1 MKIARQKLSFLIA
14 ALSLIAFVS
23 GNMVGQ
29 HGWYAFWKTVL
40 GKEDESLIAYVGFV
54 PPIEKVPNYAKWSQ
68 YGGDVR
74 THTYRQVP
82 SDVLVPLPRYDEIGL
97 RNGTAD
103 PFTKQVYS
111 VGHLGD
117 YNDGADHGGSHV
129 GIDIAV
135 PLMTPVNSIGN
146 GIVMKVSMQSY
157 GYGHHVLIKHPNVP
171 DPKNPGKTTSVWS
184 TYAHLDSILVVEG
197 QVVHKGE
204 QIGTSGQTGFAYGS
218 HLHFQVDNDDAP
230 FHPYWPFTT
239 AEAQSAH
246 LNFDQAI
253 NAGLHQER
261 GEQYTISPMV
271 LVQSS
276 PAGSAIAT
284 TKSVPTSSV
293 VASVVARP
301 LTPAERRSAR
311 LLKANATTVSTLR
324 STPAVV
330 ATVQNATAVTATP
343 VRVADASPDVL
354 PTPYAG
360 VSSTDVDAIKFQ
372 HSGKL
377 SHTWQKVKVLAMNR
391 SGEVVTSPLFSGK
404 IYLISS
410 FGDAEIRPSELT
422 SANFVSGVATVNVL
436 TRGTKTSIISARGAF
451 VADSAP
457 FVYER

>member
-40 GKEDESLIAYVGFV
+40 GKEDESMITYAGFIAPIDRV
-54 PPIEKVPNYAKWSQ
+54 PDYAKWAQ

-74 THTYRQVP
+74 SHSYRQVP
-82 SDVLVPLPRYDEIGL
+82 QNVLVPLPRYDEAGL

-103 PFTKQVYS
+103 AFTKLVYS
-111 VGHLGD
+111 VGNLGR
-117 YNDGADHGGSHV
+117 YSDGKDHGGSHV
-129 GIDIAV
+129 GVDIAV
-135 PLMTPVNSIGN
+135 PLGTPVVSIGN
-146 GIVMKVSMQSY
+146 GIVMKVSTQSY

-171 DPKNPGKTTSVWS
+171 DPAHPGSTRAIWS
-184 TYAHLDSILVVEG
+184 TYAHLDAILVVEG

-204 QIGTSGQTGFAYGS
+204 QIGTSGQTGFASGP
-218 HLHFQVDNDDAP
+218 HLHFQIDNDDAP

-239 AEAQSAH
+239 AEAQSAR
-246 LNFDQAI
+246 LSFDQAI

-276 PAGSAIAT
+276 LSSTQIAT
-284 TKSVPTSSV
+284 TKPVSKTV
-293 VASVVARP
+293 VASTRSSRVV
-301 LTPAERRSAR
+301 TMAERRAVR
-311 LLKANATTVSTLR
+311 LLKSRATTVAALPSA
-324 STPAVV
+324 PAVV
-330 ATVQNATAVTATP
+330 AMVRNSVPVASET
-343 VRVADASPDVL
+343 VRVADVSPDSLASPS
-354 PTPYAG
+354 TG
-360 VSSTDVDAIKFQ
+360 GSSTDVRQIKFQ

-377 SHTWQKVKVLAMNR
+377 SHSWQKVKVMAIGR
-391 SGEVVTSPLFSGK
+391 DGDVVTSPLFSGK

-422 SANFVSGVATVNVL
+422 SSDFVSGVATVNVL
-436 TRGTKTSIISARGAF
+436 TRGTKTSIVSARGAYT
-451 VADSAP
+451 ADSAP